1 MIYEEISQ
9 QITND
14 FSLVSIDAR
23 KVDSNENYI
32 WINKLKETINNQDLF
47 LEFLN

>member
-14 FSLVSIDAR
+14 FALVSIDAR

-47 LEFLN
+47 